1 MRLVP
6 IVVAVLFGGCTQM
19 PSRTAAPTVLP
30 DSGDPVADAVYH
42 SLAADISAHR
52 GDLDG
57 AFSHYLWVAQKT
69 RSVEAAEKAARI
81 GMHLGKNG
89 RTEEAAELWALL
101 APADTGALE
110 IKAALAIR
118 EGRAD
123 EAYNA
128 LRAIIDHARQAGN
141 GKGFIS
147 VAGVVSGSDNPAL
160 GRALMARLARDFSN
174 DPEARYANALVL
186 SAMGALDEAAKE
198 ARAAVTL
205 RPNKELAWLLLSR
218 IRLQQNRD
226 AESGAVLKESV
237 ARNPSSRVL
246 RVAYARWLVEG
257 NRLDLAYAEFQRL
270 LRDTPD
276 DPDVLFSVG
285 ALATQLQHWDDAR
298 RYWKRMLEL
307 GERSDEAHYFLAEV
321 EYANGNPEG
330 AIEFYQQVGRGPLRM
345 EAAMRRAEV
354 HAELGD
360 LAAARRVFV
369 EQRVLFA
376 ERAESLYLVEANLL
390 RNHNRHAEAMAV
402 YDVALQSFPGDPD
415 LLYAR
420 AMHAGRQ
427 NRLDILERD
436 LRAIIASD
444 PNHSDA
450 LNALGYTLAD
460 QTDRYEEALALI
472 SRALELDPENA
483 AILDSMGWVQ
493 YRLGNLDS
501 AIAYLERAASKD
513 TDSEIAAHLGEVLWV
528 AGRREEALSVWK
540 DALERDSKSPHLR
553 EVLQRLRPME

>member
-1 MRLVP
+1 M
-6 IVVAVLFGGCTQM
+6 
-19 PSRTAAPTVLP
+19 
-30 DSGDPVADAVYH
+30 VYH
-42 SLAADISAHR
+42 SLAADISAYR

-57 AFSHYLWVAQKT
+57 AFSHYLWVARTT
-69 RSVEAAEKAARI
+69 RSVAAAEKAARI

-89 RTEEAAELWALL
+89 KTEEAADLWARL
-101 APADTGALE
+101 APDDSGALE
-110 IKAALAIR
+110 IKASLAIR

-128 LRAIIDHARQAGN
+128 LRAIIDHAHKTGDK
-141 GKGFIS
+141 KGFIS

-160 GRALMARLARDFSN
+160 GRALMARLASDFRD
-174 DPEARYANALVL
+174 DAEARYANALVL
-186 SAMGALDEAAKE
+186 SAMGDLDEAAKE

-205 RPNKELAWLLLSR
+205 RPQKELAWLLLSR
-218 IRLQQNRD
+218 IRLQQD
-226 AESGAVLKESV
+226 LEEKSGEVLKESV

-257 NRLDLAYAEFQRL
+257 DQLELAYAEFQRL
-270 LRDTPD
+270 LRDTPE

-285 ALATQLQHWDDAR
+285 ALATQLEHWSDAR
-298 RYWKRMLEL
+298 RYWNRLLDL
-307 GERSDEAHYFLAEV
+307 GERSDEAYYFLAEV
-321 EYANGNPEG
+321 EYAKGNRQRALEY
-330 AIEFYQQVGRGPLRM
+330 YQQVGRGPLRM

-360 LAAARRVFV
+360 MAAARRVFV

-376 ERAESLYLVEANLL
+376 DRADSLYLLEAELL
-390 RNHNRHAEAMAV
+390 RTHDRNAEAMAV

-444 PNHSDA
+444 PDHADA

-460 QTDRYEEALALI
+460 QTDRYEEAFELI
-472 SRALELDPENA
+472 SRALQLDPENV

-501 AIAYLERAASKD
+501 AIAYLTRAASRD
-513 TDSEIAAHLGEVLWV
+513 SDSEIAAHLGEVLWM
-528 AGRREEALSVWK
+528 AGRRDEALSVWK
-540 DALERDSKSPHLR
+540 DALKRDSESAHLR